1 MSQYT
6 NVFTYTLD
14 GETHDVQYR
23 KYIPYEEAA
32 AITVQVASLVVPDDS
47 EYKPYMLDPA
57 LVLYCLEYFTDMSV
71 DSLSEAYRILHETTL
86 WDDLYVDCSMI
97 QDIERDVLRMVRQA
111 LRKSK
116 GDELLDS
123 ITSLVKRVDAYA
135 ADLPDMRSLVDL
147 LGRIQ
152 SIASDPTKIA
162 EVVQLLQEQKSDE

>member
-1 MSQYT
+1 MSKYPHTIEYT
-6 NVFTYTLD
+6 ID
-14 GETHDVQYR
+14 GETHSVQYK
-23 KYIPYEEAA
+23 KYIPYEDAA
-32 AITVQVASLVVPDDS
+32 AIAVQVASLVAEDGSD
-47 EYKPYMLDPA
+47 YKPYVLYPA
-57 LVLYCLEYFTDMSV
+57 LVLYALEYFTDFSV
-71 DSLSEAYRILHETTL
+71 ESLSEAHRIMHETTL

-152 SIASDPTKIA
+152 GMAGDPTKIA

>member
-1 MSQYT
+1 MGQYT
-6 NVFTYTLD
+6 HTIEYTID
-14 GETHDVQYR
+14 GETHNVRYK
-23 KYIPYEEAA
+23 KYIPYADAA
-32 AITVQVASLVVPDDS
+32 AIAVQVASLVAKDGSD
-47 EYKPYMLDPA
+47 YKPYVLYPA
-57 LVLYCLEYFTDMSV
+57 LVLYALEYFTDLSV
-71 DSLSEAYRILHETTL
+71 ESLAEAHRIMHETTL
-86 WDDLYVDCSMI
+86 WNYLYVDCSMI
-97 QDIERDVLRMVRQA
+97 QDIERDVLRMVRHA

-152 SIASDPTKIA
+152 GVAGDPTKIA

>member
-1 MSQYT
+1 MRQYT

-47 EYKPYMLDPA
+47 EYKPYMLDPL
-57 LVLYCLEYFTDMSV
+57 LVLYCLVYFTDMSV

-135 ADLPDMRSLVDL
+135 ADLPDMQALVDL

-162 EVVQLLQEQKSDE
+162 EASKLMQSQKDNE

>member
-6 NVFTYTLD
+6 HTLTYILD

-32 AITVQVASLVVPDDS
+32 VITVQVASLVAPDDS

-86 WDDLYVDCSMI
+86 WDDLSADCSMI
-97 QDIERDVLRMVRQA
+97 QDIERDAVRIIRQT

-116 GDELLDS
+116 SDDLMDAL
-123 ITSLVKRVDAYA
+123 TSLVKRVDAYA
-135 ADLPDMRSLVDL
+135 AELPDMQALVDL

-162 EVVQLLQEQKSDE
+162 EASKLMQSQKDNG